1 MKIHLLSHSLSLSIS
16 SSKKKAK
23 HNDAILSLFATR
35 ENVVKKSFEK
45 LSFFEFLE
53 EREEIMASKLND
65 VAVEMSGSKIVSP
78 SNRREFDHLEEVS
91 FGNVKDL
98 KEDTIFERES
108 ADHVLRWDYC
118 LCWDYCAIKNIRD
131 WDNSGWHDDHENHRK
146 EELPV
151 YTVVFEGG
159 KNVGF
164 EVVDG
169 VVANVRS
176 HAQSKGIRPGDR
188 VIQIAEKP
196 LIIQDRSKAG
206 KFKPPSKDIDGQFRA
221 LLALKQNES
230 SLYIHFMKSDFDI
243 SNRVIKTAKKY
254 REDEDTHRQV
264 FVSQDI
270 HETIKKVKRAKL
282 CYKLQL
288 EFFDDEAN
296 TAKICMDG
304 VLFLLVG
311 ASERRLVEEVRGNQ
325 IVNLELD
332 PSMLRRHLRREQGL
346 QIGDS
351 AFVTLY
357 LQGSHKESIVY
368 VVFER
373 VVFEREAR
381 EC

>member
-1 MKIHLLSHSLSLSIS
+1 
-16 SSKKKAK
+16 
-23 HNDAILSLFATR
+23 
-35 ENVVKKSFEK
+35 
-45 LSFFEFLE
+45 
-53 EREEIMASKLND
+53 MASKLND

-131 WDNSGWHDDHENHRK
+131 WDNSGWHGDHENHRK

-151 YTVVFEGG
+151 YTAVFEGG

-169 VVANVRS
+169 VVANVKS
-176 HAQSKGIRPGDR
+176 SAQSKGIRAGDR
-188 VIQIAEKP
+188 VIQIAEKQ

-270 HETIKKVKRAKL
+270 HETIKRVKRAKL

-304 VLFLLVG
+304 VMFLLVG
-311 ASERRLVEEVRGNQ
+311 ASERRLVEEVRGNE

-368 VVFER
+368 VVFEH
-373 VVFEREAR
+373 VVFERGAR